1 MISPV
6 YVQMPHHNTRT
17 RDAQCYLTVSALR
30 WPLAQFK
37 IYSSQFHHLFFLPF
51 PLLSWSSSH
60 CLAPPLTPPPPAHQA
75 HVVLGGILVL
85 NPCSES
91 YRGPHMW
98 GCSGLLDLLPHDF
111 YCICHQ
117 VVGCETTS
125 GYGEAT
131 LAMWMTPTCG
141 GHVRCCPVSVTDQ
154 LLISECKLGCCKNDD
169 KLLLKK
175 NGALPTLTSPF

>member
-1 MISPV
+1 MLSHCECP
-6 YVQMPHHNTRT
+6 
-17 RDAQCYLTVSALR
+17 TVTLCSI
-30 WPLAQFK
+30 QD
-37 IYSSQFHHLFFLPF
+37 LFFPISSPFLPPF
-51 PLLSWSSSH
+51 SASLLVLIALPCS
-60 CLAPPLTPPPPAHQA
+60 PTNTPPPAHQA